1 VWEGGGAGELVA
13 VGGRD
18 DVVEAGGRVRPQVLG
33 AEAPLAA
40 GVTLRDELGDDR
52 AATHGWMLLVDLRLG
67 LGDGSEAF
75 AALLAA
81 CYGAAAGGARVWC
94 PRMDGWQDV
103 ARPKA
108 VGSGAVC
115 RTVFL

>member
-52 AATHGWMLLVDLRLG
+52 AATHG
-67 LGDGSEAF
+67 
-75 AALLAA
+75 
-81 CYGAAAGGARVWC
+81 
-94 PRMDGWQDV
+94 
-103 ARPKA
+103 
-108 VGSGAVC
+108 
-115 RTVFL
+115 